1 MTYHYQP
8 VQQNETTRLQNILK
22 ELDAIVE
29 REDKRHL
36 MDQHLMI
43 RTLDALKYEIIPL
56 IDYEVN
62 YDPTP

>member
-1 MTYHYQP
+1 MTYHYRPTQISDFK
-8 VQQNETTRLQNILK
+8 RLENILK
-22 ELDAIVE
+22 ELEAIVE

-43 RTLDALKYEIIPL
+43 GSLDVLNDEIIPL
-56 IDYEVN
+56 IDEIVN

>member
-8 VQQNETTRLQNILK
+8 IQLSEFKRLENILK
-22 ELDAIVE
+22 DLEAIVR
-29 REDKRHL
+29 RENKRHE

-43 RTLDALKYEIIPL
+43 GSLDVLEDEIIPL
-56 IDYEVN
+56 IDEIVN

>member
-8 VQQNETTRLQNILK
+8 IQQNETTRLQNILK

>member
-1 MTYHYQP
+1 MTYHYRPTQISDFK
-8 VQQNETTRLQNILK
+8 RLENILK
-22 ELDAIVE
+22 ELEAIVR

-36 MDQHLMI
+36 MDQHLML

-56 IDYEVN
+56 IDDEVN

>member
-8 VQQNETTRLQNILK
+8 IQQNEVTRLENILK
-22 ELDAIVE
+22 ELEAIVR
-29 REDKRHL
+29 REDKRHE
-36 MDQHLMI
+36 MDQHLMFS
-43 RTLDALKYEIIPL
+43 TLDALKYEIIPL

>member
-8 VQQNETTRLQNILK
+8 IQQNETTRLQNILK

-56 IDYEVN
+56 MDYEVN

>member
-1 MTYHYQP
+1 MTYHYRPTQISDFK
-8 VQQNETTRLQNILK
+8 RLENILK
-22 ELDAIVE
+22 ELEAIVE

-43 RTLDALKYEIIPL
+43 GSFDVLNDEIIPL
-56 IDYEVN
+56 IDEIVN

>member
-8 VQQNETTRLQNILK
+8 IQLNEATRLQNILK
-22 ELDAIVE
+22 ELEAIVR
-29 REDKRHL
+29 RENKRHQ

-43 RTLDALKYEIIPL
+43 GSLDVLEDEIIPL
-56 IDYEVN
+56 IDEIVN

>member
-1 MTYHYQP
+1 MTYHYRPTQISDFK
-8 VQQNETTRLQNILK
+8 RLENILK
-22 ELDAIVE
+22 ELEAIVR

-56 IDYEVN
+56 IDDEVN